1 MTAEELQVII
11 TAKTEGLR
19 REMDGVKKRMDAME
33 KQSNGVQSKMSS
45 MFSGIKKAM
54 VAAGLAVLW
63 IVIYILF
70 MNWKKKR

>member
-1 MTAEELQVII
+1 MQDCVKQAGIPWQKGGKGPVENFAFKLIMVILL
-11 TAKTEGLR
+11 G
-19 REMDGVKKRMDAME
+19 GVFYMATI
-33 KQSNGVQSKMSS
+33 QPW
-45 MFSGIKKAM
+45 

>member
-1 MTAEELQVII
+1 MENFAFKLIMVILL
-11 TAKTEGLR
+11 G
-19 REMDGVKKRMDAME
+19 GVFYMATI
-33 KQSNGVQSKMSS
+33 QPW
-45 MFSGIKKAM
+45 